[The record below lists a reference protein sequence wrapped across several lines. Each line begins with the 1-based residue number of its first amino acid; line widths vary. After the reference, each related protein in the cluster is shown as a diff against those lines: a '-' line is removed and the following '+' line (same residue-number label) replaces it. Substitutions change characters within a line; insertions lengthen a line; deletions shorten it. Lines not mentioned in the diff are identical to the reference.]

1 MGFGLVYV
9 VDMIIL
15 IGEAKSGGGKSCERA
30 KEYPFRALRV
40 LWPRRCMTS
49 PR

>member
-9 VDMIIL
+9 VDVIIV
-15 IGEAKSGGGKSCERA
+15 IGEAKSGGGKSCELRNI
-30 KEYPFRALRV
+30 PIRALRV
-40 LWPRRCMTS
+40 LWPRRCMIS